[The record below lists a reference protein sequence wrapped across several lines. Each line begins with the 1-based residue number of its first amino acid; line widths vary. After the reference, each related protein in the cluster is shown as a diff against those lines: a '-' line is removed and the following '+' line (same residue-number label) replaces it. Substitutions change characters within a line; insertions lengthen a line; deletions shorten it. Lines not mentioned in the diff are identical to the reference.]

1 MENSGVCTT
10 YVSKGHSDG
19 DGDGTEEHDDTQR
32 EQDALTGCDIDLQQ
46 EGALIWLFFSL
57 WSFTTEFFLSFF
69 YFALEAE
76 DGDRETDHG
85 CDSHTQQYWFS
96 VVKAA
101 ARTDTQHIHIR
112 N

>member
-10 YVSKGHSDG
+10 YISEGHSDG

-57 WSFTTEFFLSFF
+57 WSFTTEFFLFF
-69 YFALEAE
+69 FFTLLWKLKMVTERQTMAVIPTHSS
-76 DGDRETDHG
+76 TDL
-85 CDSHTQQYWFS
+85 
-96 VVKAA
+96 VL
-101 ARTDTQHIHIR
+101 
-112 N
+112 